1 MGEMLSSDD
10 LRIEFTYE
18 EATNTGSRQ
27 TGESAADEILQEVV
41 PGNNQKKSR
50 PRQFQVEQARVPAR
64 QRLELEGVFFS
75 RNWSIIN
82 NPRKAGKPGL
92 NFLSSF
98 CSSSAFS
105 VKKWQGSPGVKTP

>member
-41 PGNNQKKSR
+41 IIRRNRDRDSFKWNKQGFLLDRGWNLR
-50 PRQFQVEQARVPAR
+50 E
-64 QRLELEGVFFS
+64 FFS
-75 RNWSIIN
+75 LGTGGIIN
-82 NPRKAGKPGL
+82 NTRKAGKPGL
-92 NFLSSF
+92 LSVPPQR
-98 CSSSAFS
+98 SA
-105 VKKWQGSPGVKTP
+105 